1 MSLWSRA
8 GQLAAQTPPERNR
21 YVDFLRAVSIGA
33 VVYGHWTAMAP
44 YVGDE
49 GELVPSHML
58 AEAPWTRWLTWGIQV
73 MPVFFLVGGFANGIS
88 WAAALRTGKPYAEWL
103 DGRLRRLVGPVLMLV
118 AFWALLG
125 VVGRVLAL
133 PEALVRVGSQM
144 ALIPIWFLA
153 VYVLVALLVPWTYAA
168 WERFGMGSFWGL
180 VVAAALVDVAFLA
193 ADLQLLGW
201 VNYLFVWSA
210 VHQLGYAWRDGRFAT
225 PARALLWAA
234 GGLAALAGLTQLG
247 PYPVSMVGVPGMELS
262 NTTPPK
268 VTLIAL
274 GCLQGGLLLALQTP
288 LRRWLER
295 AAPWTATVLVN
306 GLIMTVFLWHMTA
319 AVLFLGLLHAL
330 GDVGLSL
337 QPGSGTWWATRPI
350 WLALLSLALLPF
362 VLLFARFERPRP
374 TDAPPAPAWRQVVG
388 TLLVCAGLSQ
398 LALHGVAS
406 TTLPGFR
413 IGIVALPF
421 LGAGVLGLWR
431 PRAMRTEP

>member
-8 GQLAAQTPPERNR
+8 GQLAAQTPPQRNR

-33 VVYGHWTAMAP
+33 VIYGHWTAMAP
-44 YVGDE
+44 YVGPD

-88 WAAALRTGKPYAEWL
+88 WAAALRSGKPYAEWL
-103 DGRLRRLVGPVLMLV
+103 DGRLRRLVGPVLVLV

-125 VVGRVLAL
+125 VVGRALAL

-168 WERFGMGSFWGL
+168 WERLGMGSFWGL
-180 VVAAALVDVAFLA
+180 VGAAALVDVAFLA
-193 ADLQLLGW
+193 AGLHLLGW

-210 VHQLGYAWRDGRFAT
+210 VHQLGYAWRDGRFDR
-225 PARALLWAA
+225 PSKALLWAA
-234 GGLAALAGLTQLG
+234 GGLAALVGLTQLG
-247 PYPVSMVGVPGMELS
+247 PYPVSMVGVPGLELS

-268 VTLIAL
+268 VVLIAL
-274 GCLQGGLLLALQTP
+274 GCLQGGLLLALQAP

-295 AAPWTATVLVN
+295 LAPWTATVLVN

-330 GDVGLSL
+330 DDVGLAL
-337 QPGSGTWWATRPI
+337 QPGSGTWWMTRPI

-374 TDAPPAPAWRQVVG
+374 SGAPPAAAWRQVVG

-398 LALHGVAS
+398 LALHGVAAPS
-406 TTLPGFR
+406 LPGFHL
-413 IGIVALPF
+413 GIVALPF
-421 LGAGVLGLWR
+421 LGAWLMGLWR
-431 PRAMRTEP
+431 PRAARPGS